1 MRNYLNLTLAILM
14 IAITPTLMGIDS
26 CNDEPADD
34 DAPVTAEPA
43 DIGTLI
49 KAGGAVAIGIIDVIE
64 AAATLNEQPQFDPC
78 MIADG
83 SKAGIAIAE
92 SNVDAIV
99 AEAADPD
106 GKIHLMGGPVV
117 FDRCMTMEGKP
128 DPWPPTKPNVQVEA
142 AIKTFVPAGALLV
155 KASIEPNLPTS
166 GQKCIEGQIA
176 MSMMDSI
183 SVLVTT
189 TVIDGV
195 NGKDGTEI
203 PEFDV
208 DYAGCGLDFTTPEE
222 PVEEPAADD
231 DSAE

>member
-1 MRNYLNLTLAILM
+1 MRNYTTLTLAILM
-14 IAITPTLMGIDS
+14 IGLAPALMGIDG
-26 CNDEPADD
+26 CNDGPVAEPAD
-34 DAPVTAEPA
+34 VNAEPA
-43 DIGTLI
+43 DIGALI
-49 KAGGAVAIGIIDVIE
+49 KAGGAVAVGTIDVIE

-106 GKIHLMGGPVV
+106 GKLHLKGGPVD
-117 FDRCMTMEGKP
+117 FSRCMTMEGKP
-128 DPWPPTKPNVQVEA
+128 DPWPPTKPNIQVEA
-142 AIKTFVPAGALLV
+142 AIKTFVPAGVLLV

-208 DYAGCGLDFTTPEE
+208 DYSGCGMDFTTPEE
-222 PVEEPAADD
+222 PAEEPADD
-231 DSAE
+231 DSSK